1 MAAFQHGYTPSVRPD
16 AAAFTPSYFAFQ
28 GYLNPAP
35 AGIDAQYARAWPGG
49 SGQGVIIADVE
60 YSFNQTHED
69 LKSVPIV
76 GGQLYT
82 VLATTMAR
90 RCWAS

>member
-1 MAAFQHGYTPSVRPD
+1 MAAFPTRLHSRLLRPD

-28 GYLNPAP
+28 GYLNR
-35 AGIDAQYARAWPGG
+35 AGRIDAQYARAWPGG

-76 GGQLYT
+76 GASCITVWRQPCT
-82 VLATTMAR
+82 AVLA
-90 RCWAS
+90 S